1 MAETM
6 ATILIIEDERD
17 LAELVAF
24 HLRQEGYTCQ
34 ICGDGSSGLAA
45 ALSAPPDLVV
55 LDVMLPQLLGTEVCR
70 ELRREART
78 RQVPVLMLTA
88 RGEESDRVVGFEIG
102 ADDYLTKPFSVR
114 ELVLRI
120 KALLRR
126 SAPAATDTPQ
136 GLQIGE
142 LNIDTDRHEVTVA
155 GAAVTLTSTEY
166 RLLLTLAER
175 RGRLQSRDTL
185 LQDVWGYHYVGDTR
199 TVDTHIT
206 RLRNKLG
213 AAGDLIQTVRGF
225 GYKLEEP

>member
-1 MAETM
+1 M

-55 LDVMLPQLLGTEVCR
+55 LDLMLPQLLGTEVCR

-126 SAPAATDTPQ
+126 SAVVATDTSQ
-136 GLQIGE
+136 GLQIGA

>member
-1 MAETM
+1 MPM
-6 ATILIIEDERD
+6 ILIIEDERD

-24 HLRQEGYTCQ
+24 HLRQEGFSTE
-34 ICGDGSSGLAA
+34 ICGDGRSGLAR
-45 ALSAPPDLVV
+45 ALQAPPDLVV
-55 LDVMLPQLLGTEVCR
+55 LDLMLPQLLGTEVCR

-78 RQVPVLMLTA
+78 AAVPVLMLTA
-88 RGEESDRVVGFEIG
+88 RSEESDRVVGFEIG

-126 SAPAATDTPQ
+126 SAATPGESAPGKVLRIGALMLDPA
-136 GLQIGE
+136 
-142 LNIDTDRHEVTVA
+142 RHEVTVNGVA
-155 GAAVTLTSTEY
+155 IALTSTEY
-166 RLLLTLAER
+166 KLLQTLAER

-206 RLRNKLG
+206 RLRTKLG
-213 AAGDLIQTVRGF
+213 CAGDLIQTVRGF
-225 GYKLEEP
+225 GYKLEEA

>member
-1 MAETM
+1 MQ
-6 ATILIIEDERD
+6 TILIIEDERD
-17 LAELVAF
+17 LAELVSF
-24 HLRQEGYTCQ
+24 HLRQEGFTTE
-34 ICGDGSSGLAA
+34 ICGDGRSGLER
-45 ALSAPPDLVV
+45 ALQAPPDLVI
-55 LDVMLPQLLGTEVCR
+55 LDLMLPQMLGTEVCR
-70 ELRREART
+70 ELRRNERT
-78 RQVPVLMLTA
+78 ATVPVLMLTA

-126 SAPAATDTPQ
+126 SAPTAPGDAPAKV
-136 GLQIGE
+136 LRIGS
-142 LNIDTDRHEVTVA
+142 LTLDPARHEVTVS
-155 GAAVTLTSTEY
+155 GAPVTLTSTEY
-166 RLLLTLAER
+166 KLLLTLAER

-206 RLRNKLG
+206 RLRTKLG
-213 AAGDLIQTVRGF
+213 GAGDLILTVRGF